1 MKQYI
6 VGGAVR
12 DMLLGLEPNDID
24 YVVVGSSPDEMEDKG
39 YRCVGVSFPVYLD
52 EHGNEIALARVERS
66 VGGSYTDFDCR
77 TRGVTL
83 EQDLYRRD
91 LTINAMAY
99 SDNMILIDPY
109 GGQADI
115 ENKVLRHVSNAFI
128 EDPVRILRIAEFL
141 SRFGPEW
148 SVAPETQKLIG
159 HMVCKGML
167 THLTPER
174 VWKVTEKALGNK
186 YPNAFFRALEGFGI
200 FPELEV
206 LRQVPQRPDHHPEGD
221 VLTHTEMVV
230 DRLVGMPREVV
241 FAALCHDMGKYEAYE
256 RHGTAHGHENLGLS
270 QINDLCDR
278 LRIPNKYRR
287 LALRVC
293 KYHTEIHGALGRG
306 SNGPTT
312 AKKILKILEGCKAAT
327 SAQEFIHLLYACK
340 ADARGRGKTEEEK
353 NRFAKTPYP
362 QFEYMLICLSA
373 LQDLNTKEVA
383 KASMDRGNRGERVG
397 YDVRIA
403 KINAIRKVSHE
414 LSQARTRKV

>member
-1 MKQYI
+1 MKYYI

-12 DMLLGLEPNDID
+12 DMLLNLEPNDID
-24 YVVVGSSPDEMEDKG
+24 YVVVGSSPEEMDAKG
-39 YRCVGVSFPVYLD
+39 YKCVGVDFPVYLD
-52 EHGNEIALARVERS
+52 EYGNEIALARVERS
-66 VGGSYTDFDCR
+66 VGSSYTEFDCR

-99 SDNMILIDPY
+99 SDNMTLIDPY
-109 GGQADI
+109 GGQADV

-186 YPNAFFRALEGFGI
+186 YPNTYFRALEGFCI

-206 LRQVPQRPDHHPEGD
+206 LRQVPQRADHHPEGD

-230 DRLVGMPREVV
+230 DRLVGMPRTAV

-256 RHGTAHGHENLGLS
+256 RYGNAHGHEELGLS
-270 QINDLCDR
+270 SINEFCDK
-278 LRIPNKYRR
+278 LRIPNKYRK

-293 KYHTEIHGALGRG
+293 KYHTEIHGVLGQG
-306 SNGPTT
+306 TNGPTT
-312 AKKILKILEGCKAAT
+312 PAKILKILEGT
-327 SAQEFIHLLYACK
+327 RAQQNVLEFMQILDVCK
-340 ADARGRGKTEEEK
+340 ADAKGRGKTPKEIAE
-353 NRFAKTPYP
+353 FAKAPYK
-362 QFEYMLICLSA
+362 QANYLLHCLGA
-373 LQDLNTKEVA
+373 LQKVDTKKVA
-383 KASMDRGNRGERVG
+383 EESRARGNTGSGIG
-397 YDVRIA
+397 YDIRIA
-403 KINAIRKVSHE
+403 KINAIRGAIYE
-414 LSQARTRKV
+414 LSSARIK